1 MRPVSIQLSGLP
13 TTGWRS
19 GPEDAVPAVLLH
31 GVPTDARLFS
41 RLPDHLPH
49 RALLALDLPGYG
61 GTAPLPV
68 PSLPAYSAWLSAAL
82 DALGLAGPL
91 HLVGQDYGGL
101 LAAQHAA
108 QHGAASLTLT
118 SAPTGLLWLIPRLT
132 ALPGLHRYFYQHHG
146 GSLYL
151 HHGVCDGAREV
162 FLERFGGVVQRPELS
177 GFMRQTAQ
185 HLSSRTLWRLT
196 GRLRSVDTLC
206 LWGAEDRFNP
216 PGTARWTARRLGGR
230 CVLVDGGRHYVP
242 FGQPEAYAA
251 ALGERWAEHRRR

>member
-1 MRPVSIQLSGLP
+1 MRPVSILIDGQP

-19 GPEDAVPAVLLH
+19 GPEDMAPAVLLH

-41 RLPDHLPH
+41 RLPDHLPD

-61 GTAPLPV
+61 GTAPLPI

-82 DALGLAGPL
+82 TALGLSDPL

-101 LAAQHAA
+101 LAALHAA
-108 QHGAASLTLT
+108 SHGAASLTLT

-132 ALPGLHRYFYQHHG
+132 ALPPLHHYFYQHHG
-146 GSLYL
+146 GGLYL
-151 HHGVCDGAREV
+151 HHGVCDDARSA
-162 FLERFGGVVQRPELS
+162 FLEAFGGVVARPELPA
-177 GFMRQTAQ
+177 FMRQTALN
-185 HLSSRTLWRLT
+185 LSGRTLLRLS
-196 GRLRSVDTLC
+196 GRLSGVDVRC
-206 LWGAEDRFNP
+206 LWGSEDRFNP
-216 PGTARWTARRLGGR
+216 PTTARWTAWRLGGR

-251 ALGERWAEHRRR
+251 ALGAWWG